1 MRGSTIVSNG
11 TRNDGAIV
19 AGGGLPPSE
28 DLMHGI
34 ADAARTAGHGH
45 DEEHSVS
52 RLVRAIVRAEQLVE
66 QETQM
71 LRAGGRMD
79 LAQFTYRKS
88 QSLLELQRSREQLPI
103 DKVTSDVADRL
114 GRLQRALKT
123 NAELLKAHLEAVQE
137 VSEIISNVIR
147 NDMSD
152 GTYDRSSA
160 TAGAGVAGAR
170 R

>member
-1 MRGSTIVSNG
+1 MRGSAIVSHG
-11 TRNDGAIV
+11 IRNDGAIV
-19 AGGGLPPSE
+19 AGSGLASSE
-28 DLMHGI
+28 DLMNGI
-34 ADAARTAGHGH
+34 DDAPPMKGHGH
-45 DEEHSVS
+45 DEEHSVR
-52 RLVRAIVRAEQLVE
+52 RLVRAIVRTEQLVE

-88 QSLLELQRSREQLPI
+88 QSLLELQRAREQLPN
-103 DKVTSDVADRL
+103 DKATPEVADRL

-137 VSEIISNVIR
+137 VSDIISNVIR

-152 GTYDRSSA
+152 GTYDRASA
-160 TAGAGVAGAR
+160 TAGTGVAGGR